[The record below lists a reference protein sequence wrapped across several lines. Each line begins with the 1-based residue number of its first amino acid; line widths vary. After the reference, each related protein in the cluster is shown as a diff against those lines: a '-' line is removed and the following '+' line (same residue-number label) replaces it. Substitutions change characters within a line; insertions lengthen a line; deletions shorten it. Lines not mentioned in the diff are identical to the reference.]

1 MPIAALVLAKL
12 GSAAPMSRHLIFILP
27 FFALVVA
34 QGLLVLAKLLR
45 RAGPVFVL
53 ASVALIVSCEV
64 AWGWQKTPELYR
76 GESHTR
82 ITARN
87 AASAWLAAI
96 SRPDDVLFAY
106 EPLYLQAWARDS
118 NLSKLVIPRADY
130 KLALKTLQQAKK
142 PLGHAVWVFDAS
154 DTTNYYRRST
164 IKLVY
169 PEPASAFEARAFG
182 PFLVVRTV
190 NPVRTIR
197 TYLKLSRRVE
207 IVGWQLSIGDADA
220 NAVTVL
226 QASNRLAHQQRA
238 KARAAS

>member
-1 MPIAALVLAKL
+1 
-12 GSAAPMSRHLIFILP
+12 MSRHLIFILP
-27 FFALVVA
+27 FFAFTVA
-34 QGLLVLAKLLR
+34 EGLLVVGKLLLR
-45 RAGPVFVL
+45 RAAPVFVL
-53 ASVALIVSCEV
+53 AAVASIVSCEV

-76 GESHTR
+76 GEPHSR
-82 ITARN
+82 VAARN

-106 EPLYLQAWARDS
+106 EPVYLDAWARDA

-130 KLALKTLQQAKK
+130 KLALKTLQQAQK

-169 PEPASAFEARAFG
+169 PEPASAFESRAFG
-182 PFLVVRTV
+182 PYLVIRTV

-207 IVGWQLSIGDADA
+207 IVGWQLAIGDADV

-238 KARAAS
+238 KAAASG